1 MYKPIRVNK
10 KIHQNNAVSM
20 PQPPSGQMPT
30 KMALTTIDN
39 GLKYLKTE
47 VMAVIATKYDNKKKP
62 NVVPK
67 NVSASNIRSST
78 LRE

>member
-1 MYKPIRVNK
+1 MYKAVRVNK
-10 KIHQNNAVSM
+10 KIHQNSAVSM

-30 KMALTTIDN
+30 KMAMTTIDN

-47 VMAVIATKYDNKKKP
+47 VEAAIVNKYDNKKKP

-67 NVSASNIRSST
+67 NVSASNAMTST